1 MDCLLS
7 CLHALSAQIF
17 EMEGLQISCLLKPN
31 WPQPLRQSGDKQA
44 SSWRRAS
51 CHKGQNRH
59 FLIIVSSTSQSWS
72 KCPVISKSF
81 KCCFVPCCIQVLMT
95 PVAIPT
101 HGFNCL
107 RFIFFAFFRMGD
119 LSFPHVVHR
128 HNRSNG
134 LHVLSD
140 SNAIPNLNLCHVLKG
155 WVLHRSHFG
164 SRYTLGCCSHAGL
177 FGEISSNLTSP
188 QSEENERSSLTAI
201 PRRMHRISF
210 DLRS

>member
-31 WPQPLRQSGDKQA
+31 WPQPLQQSSDKQA

-59 FLIIVSSTSQSWS
+59 FLITVSSTSQSWS

-81 KCCFVPCCIQVLMT
+81 KCCFVPCCVQVLMT

-101 HGFNCL
+101 HGFHCL
-107 RFIFFAFFRMGD
+107 RFIFFAFF
-119 LSFPHVVHR
+119 
-128 HNRSNG
+128 
-134 LHVLSD
+134 
-140 SNAIPNLNLCHVLKG
+140 G
-155 WVLHRSHFG
+155 WVVFRFLMLFTG
-164 SRYTLGCCSHAGL
+164 TIEAMVYMCC
-177 FGEISSNLTSP
+177 
-188 QSEENERSSLTAI
+188 RI
-201 PRRMHRISF
+201 PTPF
-210 DLRS
+210 PT